1 MASWHATLG
10 TLLLRRR
17 SPEAC
22 GNRTG
27 TKRRSRAVCRS
38 NVRSPTRRRSGGDAS
53 PIWWSCRLSAS
64 TVLEL
69 FQPAAGCW
77 ALETVLAMA
86 QPVRVHDSTCS
97 HCAAALLRING
108 PRLEVC
114 RTPRRSPPAMHR
126 SQCSDRVS
134 CARAA
139 GSCSVSS
146 SIIGLTVS
154 DRRRVLGERAALS
167 MLTQPSSQS
176 GDGAQWL
183 AMCARRRAAARQLR
197 GSLTHVT
204 GLHGRACEGAVSH
217 KISNVVVSRCGV
229 VGAARLR
236 RIPGQQCGRTSKVE
250 RCELTVVV
258 ISHILTHK
266 TLGCGGATRWGRGR
280 DPDRPFRH

>member
-1 MASWHATLG
+1 MASWHATWG
-10 TLLLRRR
+10 TLLLHRR

-53 PIWWSCRLSAS
+53 PIWWSCLLSAS

-154 DRRRVLGERAALS
+154 DRRHAWRRAGRARC
-167 MLTQPSSQS
+167 TQHAHAAVESK
-176 GDGAQWL
+176 
-183 AMCARRRAAARQLR
+183 RRRCAMAGHVRTASSRCPAAAGITHPRQ
-197 GSLTHVT
+197 
-204 GLHGRACEGAVSH
+204 
-217 KISNVVVSRCGV
+217 
-229 VGAARLR
+229 
-236 RIPGQQCGRTSKVE
+236 
-250 RCELTVVV
+250 
-258 ISHILTHK
+258 
-266 TLGCGGATRWGRGR
+266 
-280 DPDRPFRH
+280 RHAWTCL